1 MYNITNKYDLMDI
14 HGALHPV
21 IEEYTFFSNTHSFQT
36 YMEPKNWPHIEP
48 QSGSKWILKISFI
61 KIAFL
66 RPEELSKKPI
76 TKNKLELLDQKFS
89 KDL

>member
-36 YMEPKNWPHIEP
+36 YMEPKN
-48 QSGSKWILKISFI
+48 
-61 KIAFL
+61 
-66 RPEELSKKPI
+66 
-76 TKNKLELLDQKFS
+76 
-89 KDL
+89 

>member
-36 YMEPKNWPHIEP
+36 HMEPKNRSHIEP
-48 QSGSKWILKISFI
+48 QSGSK
-61 KIAFL
+61 
-66 RPEELSKKPI
+66 
-76 TKNKLELLDQKFS
+76 
-89 KDL
+89 